1 MTIKLLQFIPDP
13 STNKL
18 VPQTT
23 VLNTPPLL
31 ASFCLANNAWP
42 EVLFLDG
49 TFYGLTT
56 WSGKESA
63 EYEKTLGFDLNACK
77 EAQWVE
83 PAKIEPTEP
92 LEPNQSGETP
102 A

>member
-23 VLNTPPLL
+23 VLNVPPLL

-63 EYEKTLGFDLNACK
+63 EYEKTLGFDLNQCK
-77 EAQWVE
+77 QNDEDINVHSDKNE
-83 PAKIEPTEP
+83 PCEP
-92 LEPNQSGETP
+92 LK
-102 A
+102 